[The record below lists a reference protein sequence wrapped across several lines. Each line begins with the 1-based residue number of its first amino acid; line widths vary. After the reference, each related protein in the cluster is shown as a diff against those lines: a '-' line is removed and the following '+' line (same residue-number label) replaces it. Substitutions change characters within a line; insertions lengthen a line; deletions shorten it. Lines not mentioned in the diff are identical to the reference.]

1 MKIID
6 SQIALIGDL
15 HIGVNKNS
23 ETFFDITEEWMKY
36 FIEELEDRGITTV
49 FILGD
54 LFHYRD
60 EISLLALD
68 KAVEILKLFP
78 KTIKIHMITGN
89 HDCYFRDN
97 SEVHS
102 LGSFDEW
109 DNIYVYDTISEI
121 ELRGGKKITMVPWGG
136 DISEIKKSE
145 FIFGHF
151 EIKNFKLNS
160 YTICKKGLTSS
171 DLLRK
176 CNHVYSGHFH
186 KYQTKKYK
194 AGHITYLGSP
204 YQQNFGDVGNENGFH
219 IIDVDTEKSEFVQ
232 NPDNFPIFHYIRLS
246 KLKETYKKEYIKG
259 NFVKIQIDKDIK
271 EKPLDQLMAK
281 VNAEAPKDLFIDDKT
296 VKKVFDNVEFSDKIK
311 EIDLFSTTVEY
322 IKMLKSEIEEP
333 IINKAKEYYE
343 KCK

>member
-6 SQIALIGDL
+6 NKIALIGDL

-23 ETFFDITEEWMKY
+23 ETFFEITEEWIKY
-36 FIEELEDRGITTV
+36 FIKELESRKIKTV

-109 DNIYVYDTISEI
+109 DNIYVYDSMSEI
-121 ELRGGKKITMVPWGG
+121 ELRGDKKITMVPWGE
-136 DISEIKKSE
+136 DISKIKKSD

-160 YTICKKGLTSS
+160 YTICKNGITSTELLKKG
-171 DLLRK
+171 K
-176 CNHVYSGHFH
+176 HVFSGHFH

-194 AGHITYLGSP
+194 AGQITYLGSP

-219 IIDVDTEKSEFVQ
+219 IIDIDTEKSEFIQ
-232 NPDNFPIFHYIRLS
+232 NPETFPIFHYIKIS
-246 KLKETYKKEYIKG
+246 KLKDTYKKEYIEG
-259 NFVKIQIDKDIK
+259 NFVKIQIDTEIK
-271 EKPLDQLMAK
+271 EKLLEQLMAK
-281 VNAEAPKDLFIDDKT
+281 VNSVEPKDLFIDDKT
-296 VKKVFDNVEFSDKIK
+296 TKKVFDNAEISDTIE
-311 EIDLFSTTVEY
+311 EIDLLSTIEEY
-322 IKMLKSEIEEP
+322 IKMLNSEIGDDLIKE
-333 IINKAKEYYE
+333 AKKYYE
-343 KCK
+343 ENK